1 MRIRTTVVAVAVS
14 VTMLLGAGRLYAAE
28 WHVSPDGKAEA
39 DGSAADPWSLAKAF
53 AAPEAVKPGDTIW
66 LHGGTYT
73 GNFTCALMG
82 TADKP
87 IIVRQAPGERATID
101 TDSTGQ
107 IAIVVSGNYVW
118 LWGFEIMS
126 SDLNRV
132 SKDATSWPADVK
144 RGSGID
150 TGNSPK
156 YGIGTRFIN
165 LVIHDTSGAFGV
177 WREAVNPEIYG
188 CIIYYNGWDGPDRG
202 HGHGIYAQSGPEQSF
217 KLLDNITFAQFS
229 HGIHVY
235 GSGNAYLNNF
245 TIAGNI
251 SFNNGILSKVS
262 GYTRDI
268 LVGGGRTAENPVV
281 QDNYCYFAPSKMQA
295 IGIDMQFGHGSK
307 NAAVK
312 DNYVACE
319 GAMAFKLKSEGAAV
333 SGNTFVGNVEGIK
346 ETEYP
351 DNAYIGGKRPTGLNV
366 FVRPNQYE
374 PGRAHIAVFNWDNL
388 DTVTADVSEVLK
400 LGEAY
405 EVRDVQNYFGPPVA
419 AGAHDGKPIE
429 LPMNLT
435 AVAEVIGTYHADFAH
450 TPKEFGAFVLIG
462 KGLAT
467 R

>member
-1 MRIRTTVVAVAVS
+1 MRVGSLIALAVGVAFF
-14 VTMLLGAGRLYAAE
+14 LGSGWSYAAD
-28 WHVSPDGKAEA
+28 WHVSPDGKATG
-39 DGSAADPWSLAKAF
+39 DGSAANPWDMATAFSGPKA
-53 AAPEAVKPGDTIW
+53 VQPGDTIW
-66 LHGGTYT
+66 LHGGTYK
-73 GNFTCALMG
+73 GNLLCALMG
-82 TADKP
+82 TAEKP

-107 IAIVVSGNYVW
+107 ISVMVSGNYVW

-126 SDLNRV
+126 SDLNRL
-132 SKDATSWPADVK
+132 SNDASSWPADIK
-144 RGSGID
+144 CGSGID

-156 YGIGTRFIN
+156 YGIGTKFIN

-188 CIIYYNGWDGPDRG
+188 CIIYYIGWDGPDGG

-217 KLLDNITFAQFS
+217 KLADNITFAQFS

-235 GSGNAYLNNF
+235 GSENAYLNNF
-245 TIAGNI
+245 TIDGNI

-262 GYTRDI
+262 GYARDI
-268 LVGGGRTAENPVV
+268 LVGGGRTAENPIV
-281 QDNYCYFAPSKMQA
+281 QDNYCYFTPSKMQA
-295 IGIDMQFGHGSK
+295 TGIDMQFGHGSK
-307 NAAVK
+307 NATVK

-319 GAMAFKLKSEGAAV
+319 GAMAFKIKSEGAAV
-333 SGNTFVGNVEGIK
+333 AGNTFVGNVEGIK
-346 ETEYP
+346 ETDFPANTYV
-351 DNAYIGGKRPTGLNV
+351 GMKRPTGLRV

-388 DTVTADVSEVLK
+388 DTVQVDVANALK
-400 LGEAY
+400 VGEEY
-405 EVRDVQNYFGPPVA
+405 EVRDVQNYFGPAVVK
-419 AGAHDGKPIE
+419 GTCDGKPIE

-435 AVAEVIGTYHADFAH
+435 AVAEVVGTYHADFAH

-462 KGLAT
+462 KGTPA